1 MPATAA
7 TATFSSLRPAP
18 AGRAVEILD
27 QTRLPFA
34 KAWIPLAHRDDAAH
48 AIAAMQTRG
57 APLIGAVAAFGLA
70 LAMAEDASDA
80 NLAASAALLAATRPT
95 AVNLAWALARL
106 EALLRPLPPAARAE
120 AAWVEAWAIAHED
133 AAQCAAIGT
142 HGAARLLAEI
152 SGIGGI
158 DASSGN
164 PIGTGT
170 LAQAGSAGTAT
181 AASRPLNIMTHCN
194 AGWLATVDH
203 GTALAPIYRLHADG
217 VPVHV
222 WVSETRPRNQGL
234 LTAWELA
241 ERGVPH
247 TVIADNAAGL
257 LMMQGRV
264 DAVIV
269 GADRIAANGDVANKV
284 GTYLKALASRA
295 HGVPFFVAAPVST
308 LDFACPAGSA
318 IPIEERA
325 GDELRQVP
333 GRDDADR
340 PATVR
345 QLPAERPV
353 ANPAFDVTPAALVTA
368 LITERGVC
376 PASGVGL
383 AALYPERAGALP
395 R

>member
-7 TATFSSLRPAP
+7 PATFSSLRPAP

-80 NLAASAALLAATRPT
+80 NLAASTALLAATRPT

-133 AAQCAAIGT
+133 AAQCAAIGA
-142 HGAARLLAEI
+142 HGAARLLGEI
-152 SGIGGI
+152 SEIG
-158 DASSGN
+158 APAGN
-164 PIGTGT
+164 PIGTRT
-170 LAQAGSAGTAT
+170 LAQAGIGTAT
-181 AASRPLNIMTHCN
+181 PRPLNIMTHCN

-247 TVIADNAAGL
+247 TLIADNAAGL

-284 GTYLKALASRA
+284 GTYLKALAAGA

-368 LITERGVC
+368 LITERGTC